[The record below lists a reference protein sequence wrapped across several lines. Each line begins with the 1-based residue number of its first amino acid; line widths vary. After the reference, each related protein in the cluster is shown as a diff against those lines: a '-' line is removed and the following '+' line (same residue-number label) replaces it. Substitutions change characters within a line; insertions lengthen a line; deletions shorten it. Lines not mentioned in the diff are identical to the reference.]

1 VGGALRLPWIVRPVL
16 EMDLL
21 VEKFDVLLGYPAVDV
36 EVLTMIVVGEF
47 VGVVVGKDLVPVDRE
62 ELVAVLSPPG
72 SGCSPA
78 AAAGPLFAVKKLFN
92 SMRPL

>member
-1 VGGALRLPWIVRPVL
+1 MPWIVRPVL

-78 AAAGPLFAVKKLFN
+78 ASAGPFFTVKKLFN